1 MIGYMDCCNRPSRR
15 QALLWAG
22 IAASATAVASATSA
36 SAATSNVLVTD
47 VEVST
52 VTDTSVIITWFTG
65 STTTVDEYGFPAP
78 VATDSELQLAPFNT
92 TTLTPGTYQTVY
104 SDSTPTAYHY
114 AEVSG
119 LEPGTAYAYQALS
132 NGQVAVR
139 TSMQFPVGVG
149 GSLDYANV
157 FETLTTPPGTYLF
170 TLALSNDLHMGE
182 GESGIIENG
191 WPPAFEQDPGLPA
204 YPVVMLD
211 AMLGDLRSADRGAD
225 RLLVAGDLTS
235 SGYLSQA
242 TQVKQML
249 DGWGTLEQDYFVTRG
264 NHDRSEAGTDWDTCT
279 VVPGTNPVHYDCWGD
294 VFPYP
299 LQTLQHYLVGGLR
312 IVGLDTTTLDDAGGT
327 MDAAQLGALE
337 DVLRHDRDRPTLL
350 FGHHP
355 ITYESAATTEA
366 GPTFDIDRPT
376 AIALQRLYARTPG
389 VFFHHSGH
397 THRNK
402 RTFLLDDG
410 QNPIESIEFLEVS
423 STKEYPGGY
432 SLLKLYTGGYTVS
445 YYKNRTPLALAWQ
458 QRTRHEYYSLY
469 PHYMLG
475 TIADRNHTVVRD
487 LSGLSPLS

>member
-92 TTLTPGTYQTVY
+92 TTLTAGTYQTVY

-211 AMLGDLRSADRGAD
+211 AMLSDLRSADRGAD

-337 DVLRHDRDRPTLL
+337 DVLRHDRDRPALL

-376 AIALQRLYARTPG
+376 AIALQRLYTRTPG

-445 YYKNRTPLALAWQ
+445 YYKNRTSLALAWQ